1 MKNINK
7 ITLLLSLLFVTYS
20 CNEYLDVLPD
30 NRTTVDSKE
39 KIRKILVSAYITNN
53 YALIPELSSD
63 NVADYGQNNPNS
75 TRFLGEVAYWQDIT
89 ATDNDDTQSLW
100 GGAYLAIAN
109 ANEALEAINELG
121 TEGLEAEKGEALIA
135 RAYAHFVLVNIFAK
149 HYNKQTSGTDL
160 GIVYMEKAEKTL
172 NPKYKRESV
181 KAIYEKINRDIEEAL
196 ESIKGSVNPSDEQMN
211 QIKEM
216 AGAYSDKSQDDIF
229 VEIIELNKK
238 LSADVGAEEF
248 QNKIKQIEAIRPML
262 NEEQNKKLDKVLEA
276 LRKSV

>member
-1 MKNINK
+1 MSENK
-7 ITLLLSLLFVTYS
+7 
-20 CNEYLDVLPD
+20 
-30 NRTTVDSKE
+30 K
-39 KIRKILVSAYITNN
+39 
-53 YALIPELSSD
+53 
-63 NVADYGQNNPNS
+63 
-75 TRFLGEVAYWQDIT
+75 DI
-89 ATDNDDTQSLW
+89 D
-100 GGAYLAIAN
+100 
-109 ANEALEAINELG
+109 
-121 TEGLEAEKGEALIA
+121 K
-135 RAYAHFVLVNIFAK
+135 
-149 HYNKQTSGTDL
+149 
-160 GIVYMEKAEKTL
+160 
-172 NPKYKRESV
+172 
-181 KAIYEKINRDIEEAL
+181 AL